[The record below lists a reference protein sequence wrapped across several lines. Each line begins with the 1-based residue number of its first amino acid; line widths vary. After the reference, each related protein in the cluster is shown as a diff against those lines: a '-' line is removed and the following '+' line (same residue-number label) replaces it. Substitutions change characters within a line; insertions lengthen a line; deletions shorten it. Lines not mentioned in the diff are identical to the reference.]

1 MSLDPLIAAYLAH
14 GKDAAQPAT
23 LDALRTATDTGLR
36 QLHGPLEAVADV
48 RDHAVPG
55 VLPGEPAVRVR
66 AYRPA
71 GMDPHSSLPAIV
83 FAHGGGWC
91 LGSLELYDNPCRA
104 LANATGCAV
113 FSVDYRLAPEHKF
126 PVPLEDFYRALCW
139 VAQHAGTLG
148 IDADK
153 LIVAGDSAG
162 GNLAAAAALL
172 ARDRDGPVLAHQLL
186 LYPALDHAF
195 DTDSYRAFADGY
207 SLTREAMR
215 FCWSSYLASD
225 DAGASAH
232 ASPLRAASLA
242 RLPPATVLVCEYD
255 PLHDEGV
262 AYARRLREQAVPA
275 DCVTLPGM
283 IHACMHM
290 AGLAPAARML
300 FDAAGDAVRQRF
312 AGSQV
317 SRAAAGVP
325 AIYRA

>member
-1 MSLDPLIAAYLAH
+1 MSLDPLIAAHLAQS
-14 GKDAAQPAT
+14 GNAAPPAT
-23 LDALRTATDTGLR
+23 LDALRAATDAGLR

-48 RDHAVPG
+48 RDYRVPG
-55 VLPGEPAVRVR
+55 VLQADPALRVR

-71 GMDPHSSLPAIV
+71 GTDPGSTLPAIV

-113 FSVDYRLAPEHKF
+113 LSVDYRLAPEHKF
-126 PVPLEDFYRALCW
+126 PVPLDDFYRALCW
-139 VAQHAGTLG
+139 VANHAAMLG
-148 IDADK
+148 IAADQ
-153 LIVAGDSAG
+153 LIVAG

-172 ARDRDGPVLAHQLL
+172 ARERDGPALAHQLL

-195 DTDSYRAFADGY
+195 DTASYDAFADGY

-225 DAGASAH
+225 NAGASAH

-242 RLPPATVLVCEYD
+242 RLPPATVLVCEFD

-262 AYARRLREQAVPA
+262 AYARRLREQGVAA
-275 DCVTLPGM
+275 DCVSLPSM
-283 IHACMHM
+283 IHACIHM
-290 AGLAPAARML
+290 LGLTPAARGL
-300 FDAAGDAVRQRF
+300 FDAVGAAIRQRF
-312 AGSQV
+312 AGSPLN
-317 SRAAAGVP
+317 RPAADVP
-325 AIYRA
+325 AACRA